1 MNERIKE
8 ERKRL
13 GMGQKVCA
21 LYGGVDGRTQRKYEQ
36 GESPP
41 DVDYLGKLDKFAPGI
56 DVLYIL
62 TGERTPVPA
71 RKRNQSFPQHL
82 HSLIQAEQLKGASNA
97 LLLRD
102 LLAIAQK
109 LALKLDD

>member
-13 GMGQKVCA
+13 GMSQKVCA
-21 LYGGVDGRTQRKYEQ
+21 LYGGVDERTQRKYEQ
-36 GESPP
+36 GESTP
-41 DVDYLGKLDKFAPGI
+41 DVDYLGKLHKFAPGI

-62 TGERTPVPA
+62 TGGRTPAPA
-71 RKRNQSFPQHL
+71 REAHQCFAQYL
-82 HSLIQAEQLKGASNA
+82 QTLIKAEQRKGTSNA

-102 LLAIAQK
+102 LLNIAQK
-109 LALKLDD
+109 VALKLDD